1 MSMNKIF
8 TTDIN
13 NRFLTKTDLDIDTNI
28 SNTLP
33 TSIKMP
39 STTKNIF
46 KNNGENLIFKDH
58 SFFTSPNNHKTEK
71 KESSSEL
78 YNLESKINSLETK
91 LYLLE
96 QKNESLLAKLNSH
109 EENFDT
115 KIKKLEKNNLEGK
128 KNLKKTEN
136 TIAYLNKLNNDN
148 SADIKKK
155 ISFIHSNLEKN
166 EEYKNEQRKIDIEL
180 QKNILNTIT
189 EKIKETIKA
198 EVDARFKADLENKIL
213 NENLFKNAENEISKI
228 KKEIEEINSNIIS
241 KLKTLSKECS
251 ERAHNVSKYTDQQ
264 ISNAVLGKT
273 EVLDNVKKYME
284 QFVLKVKNN
293 ITNQN
298 EQNKLFDERLKEAE
312 KHFEKTKNDNFGY
325 MLDVEKRFERK
336 MNTLKKFFEINLKK
350 HDNFLD
356 SNMKNFSIAIDK
368 NFNFLA
374 GLIIDMRQKENETF
388 KNFQKK
394 SDEKFKSTVTDL
406 EKICERV
413 YQYENS
419 LNVFD
424 KQNNLLIKNIAQSLN
439 AIKTRLDVYKVNQKI
454 LYTIENNLMQE
465 QVTYLQ
471 KGLEST
477 NMQLVANINKLQ
489 ENSQNSTSTI
499 MLELERHQKIIDM
512 NHQSANK
519 RFLYIETKNDENEVK
534 QIMNDM
540 LNNIENI
547 NLIDSLQN
555 SKTSEFE
562 INKIV
567 QKQQNELDILNKD
580 NIQSKQKNEELNN
593 KLKDIENKFDTSYTN
608 LEQNLNSIMK
618 IQNEIKEAEISEAVS
633 NCMNYMITNIE
644 NQLTKEQMDDFSKF
658 DLSKM
663 TTSLDNLNEKIKSVK
678 SSTKSNSDE
687 ISDIKL
693 SLKSL
698 ENSVL
703 KNNSSN
709 KNTDLNIKIAM
720 NQMLNNVEFS
730 NVYSLL
736 KNNKGQNV
744 EFSEDLKQKCGE
756 IVDNKIKTEL
766 EKFKIEN
773 ENLWQKAVEANEKL
787 NKPGEIQQIIDK
799 VPPTIMPINDSAKRL
814 MDVDYFNGENENPKV
829 PELDNKLKLIEG
841 DNDKNSITDREEK
854 IKEKNNEEINEKE
867 KEKEEED
874 KNDIKEEENNN
885 KEESKGKEEEEDEN
899 NKEKEEDEEKEKES
913 KNDSGEKESK
923 NESGENESKKESEEQ
938 GSKKESEEKE
948 SKNESGENESKN
960 ESEEKE
966 SKNDKEENEEEE
978 EDEENGE

>member
-1 MSMNKIF
+1 
-8 TTDIN
+8 
-13 NRFLTKTDLDIDTNI
+13 
-28 SNTLP
+28 
-33 TSIKMP
+33 
-39 STTKNIF
+39 
-46 KNNGENLIFKDH
+46 
-58 SFFTSPNNHKTEK
+58 
-71 KESSSEL
+71 
-78 YNLESKINSLETK
+78 
-91 LYLLE
+91 
-96 QKNESLLAKLNSH
+96 
-109 EENFDT
+109 
-115 KIKKLEKNNLEGK
+115 
-128 KNLKKTEN
+128 
-136 TIAYLNKLNNDN
+136 
-148 SADIKKK
+148 
-155 ISFIHSNLEKN
+155 
-166 EEYKNEQRKIDIEL
+166 
-180 QKNILNTIT
+180 
-189 EKIKETIKA
+189 
-198 EVDARFKADLENKIL
+198 
-213 NENLFKNAENEISKI
+213 
-228 KKEIEEINSNIIS
+228 
-241 KLKTLSKECS
+241 
-251 ERAHNVSKYTDQQ
+251 
-264 ISNAVLGKT
+264 
-273 EVLDNVKKYME
+273 
-284 QFVLKVKNN
+284 
-293 ITNQN
+293 
-298 EQNKLFDERLKEAE
+298 
-312 KHFEKTKNDNFGY
+312 
-325 MLDVEKRFERK
+325 
-336 MNTLKKFFEINLKK
+336 
-350 HDNFLD
+350 
-356 SNMKNFSIAIDK
+356 
-368 NFNFLA
+368 
-374 GLIIDMRQKENETF
+374 
-388 KNFQKK
+388 
-394 SDEKFKSTVTDL
+394 
-406 EKICERV
+406 
-413 YQYENS
+413 
-419 LNVFD
+419 
-424 KQNNLLIKNIAQSLN
+424 
-439 AIKTRLDVYKVNQKI
+439 
-454 LYTIENNLMQE
+454 
-465 QVTYLQ
+465 
-471 KGLEST
+471 
-477 NMQLVANINKLQ
+477 
-489 ENSQNSTSTI
+489 
-499 MLELERHQKIIDM
+499 
-512 NHQSANK
+512 
-519 RFLYIETKNDENEVK
+519 
-534 QIMNDM
+534 
-540 LNNIENI
+540 
-547 NLIDSLQN
+547 
-555 SKTSEFE
+555 
-562 INKIV
+562 
-567 QKQQNELDILNKD
+567 
-580 NIQSKQKNEELNN
+580 
-593 KLKDIENKFDTSYTN
+593 
-608 LEQNLNSIMK
+608 MK

-885 KEESKGKEEEEDEN
+885 KEESKEEEEEEDEN